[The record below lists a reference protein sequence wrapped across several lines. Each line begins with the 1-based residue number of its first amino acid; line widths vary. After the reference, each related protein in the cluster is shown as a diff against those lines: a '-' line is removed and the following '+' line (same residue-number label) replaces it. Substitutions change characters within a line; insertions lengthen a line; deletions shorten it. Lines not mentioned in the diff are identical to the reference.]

1 MEEVHTRHSMVEEL
15 ARVAQEPQPGP
26 LVELIE
32 RLVAT
37 FQPDRVYLFGSQARG
52 DATEDSD
59 YDLLVVLPQADE
71 PGYRLSQRAH
81 SLIWGMGISADILVW
96 TRDAFDR
103 RLHIKASLPAT
114 VVREGILLYA
124 A

>member
-1 MEEVHTRHSMVEEL
+1 MTQEL
-15 ARVAQEPQPGP
+15 QQGP
-26 LVELIE
+26 LAEVIE
-32 RLVAT
+32 GLVAVL
-37 FQPDRVYLFGSQARG
+37 QPERIYLFGSQARG
-52 DATEDSD
+52 DATEHSD
-59 YDLLVVLPQADE
+59 YDLLVVVPRADE

-81 SLIWGMGISADILVW
+81 SLIWGMGISVDILVW

-114 VVREGILLYA
+114 VVREGRLLYA